1 MKTDFWMDGWLDD
14 STQLCF
20 LNSYGI
26 DLLWCLASRRY
37 EMIVKLRGFNCES
50 ETCNNNKGRSGWNLC
65 CAFVSG
71 LADNVEMSLSRRRS
85 GNFVFVCAFMRKW
98 KRESMQE
105 REREREYV
113 WLQLSAVWEKCFDAR
128 CDSHFPQYITL
139 SGCTFLPSAT
149 TIQTPRAFR
158 STGAGESIT
167 QTAAEAVRVGWCW
180 WCLLGLCAR
189 EEVIPLSKA
198 GLWKYSTLAQ
208 MAPMTHVTR
217 HLPFLLDNAHQLD
230 LLYTHI
236 HTHSLS
242 RSTSEIDAWESGP
255 VFLWMMTHSF
265 LCCCCFSPD
274 WVQMIYL
281 RSRRR
286 SQPSPPTVPSLK

>member
-1 MKTDFWMDGWLDD
+1 
-14 STQLCF
+14 
-20 LNSYGI
+20 
-26 DLLWCLASRRY
+26 
-37 EMIVKLRGFNCES
+37 
-50 ETCNNNKGRSGWNLC
+50 
-65 CAFVSG
+65 
-71 LADNVEMSLSRRRS
+71 
-85 GNFVFVCAFMRKW
+85 
-98 KRESMQE
+98 MQE

-242 RSTSEIDAWESGP
+242 LAALVKLMPENLGLYSSEWWLTVSSVVAAFHLTEFRW
-255 VFLWMMTHSF
+255 F
-265 LCCCCFSPD
+265 
-274 WVQMIYL
+274 IYEAVGV
-281 RSRRR
+281 RSRALPLYRH
-286 SQPSPPTVPSLK
+286 